1 MKIKKALLFV
11 GSVWEALRFVLL
23 FSLLLSFAGDFLSSS
38 RILMYMWLAGIQL
51 IMVAGFVFMA
61 IYGEKY
67 RQYAKLMALG
77 KVLNIFPAV
86 LVLVFET
93 GLLRRSAELFSNIL
107 LVSSE
112 NSVAPIEA
120 GRSGFQG
127 LFFLVAVI
135 ALLDLLFLIFLLSY
149 GSSGSESKNHEEQE
163 DQEDQ
168 GDDSLPDMEE
178 VTVEEE

>member
-149 GSSGSESKNHEEQE
+149 ASYGSYGSESKKQEEQE
-163 DQEDQ
+163 EE

>member
-1 MKIKKALLFV
+1 
-11 GSVWEALRFVLL
+11 
-23 FSLLLSFAGDFLSSS
+23 
-38 RILMYMWLAGIQL
+38 MWLAGIQL

-67 RQYAKLMALG
+67 RPYAKLMALG

-112 NSVAPIEA
+112 KSVAPIEA

-149 GSSGSESKNHEEQE
+149 GSSGSESKNQQEQE
-163 DQEDQ
+163 EE